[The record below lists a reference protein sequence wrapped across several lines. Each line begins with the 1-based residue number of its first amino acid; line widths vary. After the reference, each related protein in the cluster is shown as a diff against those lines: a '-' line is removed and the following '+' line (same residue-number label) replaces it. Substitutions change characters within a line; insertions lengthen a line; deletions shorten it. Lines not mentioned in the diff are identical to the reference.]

1 MPKRNLAGGKAFKK
15 GRKVP
20 TDGGGDDKRFDG
32 LEEGQDLGRVTKMLG
47 NRRVLCFCGSDGME
61 RVCKIRGVLCKGP
74 KKQRIE
80 IGDIVLISSRDY
92 SGGAAED
99 DSDDDDGPMASKGTG
114 AKAAETSRG
123 AGSYISSHGVKGADG
138 GAVNSNGKRDVYD
151 LITKLTPSQARDARR
166 TEKGLHKLLFETAGE
181 HRVGVHAAFEFG
193 YDSDEGKEDSEED
206 TGRTDKRDKIRH
218 RGGARGGAGAGDD
231 DGCDA
236 MPSAPSGAV
245 DSDSSSDDGRNID
258 IDAI

>member
-1 MPKRNLAGGKAFKK
+1 MPKKNLAGGKNFKK

-20 TDGGGDDKRFDG
+20 TDGGADEKRFDG
-32 LEEGQDLGRVTKMLG
+32 LEEGQDLARVTKMLG

-80 IGDIVLISSRDY
+80 IGDIVLVSNRDY
-92 SGGAAED
+92 SGGADED
-99 DSDDDDGPMASKGTG
+99 DSDDGPLASKSAG
-114 AKAAETSRG
+114 AKSAE
-123 AGSYISSHGVKGADG
+123 G
-138 GAVNSNGKRDVYD
+138 GAVTASGKRDVYD
-151 LITKLTPSQARDARR
+151 LMGKLAPSQIRDARR

-181 HRVGVHAAFEFG
+181 HRVGVQAAFEFG
-193 YDSDEGKEDSEED
+193 YDSEDGKSDSGEDEG
-206 TGRTDKRDKIRH
+206 TGQADKRDKRDKIRH
-218 RGGARGGAGAGDD
+218 RGGARGGAGGGDD

-236 MPSAPSGAV
+236 MPSAPSRAAAAS
-245 DSDSSSDDGRNID
+245 SDSSDDDRDVD